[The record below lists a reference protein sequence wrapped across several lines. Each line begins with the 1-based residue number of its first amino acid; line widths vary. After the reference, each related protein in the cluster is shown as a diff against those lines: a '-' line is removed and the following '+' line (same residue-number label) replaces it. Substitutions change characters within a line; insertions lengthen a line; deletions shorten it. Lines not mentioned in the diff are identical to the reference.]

1 MALSNT
7 ISAIT
12 REKFIPVL
20 VDNIFNSNVLNLKL
34 LKNAEKLDGGVK
46 INVPVEIA
54 QNGNSDW
61 LAAGTAGTT
70 AQALTDIAD
79 KAVYDWATAYNAIV
93 ISSDE
98 QHINMG
104 SNQVLSLLKAKLSN
118 AEKTMKDLFGTG
130 IFNASQVTNG
140 LVTLNGAGT
149 FDGGGG
155 GTSAATAKAHD
166 NGNGLIHDASS
177 WTGSDA
183 YFIPEGAI
191 AESIVGYDRSLAG
204 ITSASAGTNDY
215 WNANLG
221 TFEWAIGTVGGA
233 SGGTAL
239 AVNGSNDTGACSFAN
254 FCSTTSGVAGGVKA
268 MTQMYGA
275 CSIDADSPD
284 LIVTTQVIY
293 DAYETALQ
301 ANKRYEGDATLGDAG
316 FQALRFKGAS
326 VVVDSHCPAGH
337 MYFLNTKYLDY
348 KVHSKRFFSFEDF
361 KPMETKDGIQARLF
375 WMGQLTCSN
384 PRMQGLLVGG
394 PTGY

>member
-155 GTSAATAKAHD
+155 GSSAATAKAHD

>member
-46 INVPVEIA
+46 INVPVETT

-130 IFNASQVTNG
+130 IFNASQVSNG

-348 KVHSKRFFSFEDF
+348 KVHAKRFFSFEDF